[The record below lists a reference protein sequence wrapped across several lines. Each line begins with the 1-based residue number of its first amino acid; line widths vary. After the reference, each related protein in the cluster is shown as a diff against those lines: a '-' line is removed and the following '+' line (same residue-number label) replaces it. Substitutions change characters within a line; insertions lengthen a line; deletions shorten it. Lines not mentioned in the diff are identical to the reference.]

1 MVLEPIALGVFGA
14 ITAKTVP
21 VVLDFLGKRLK
32 MVLESKRGKGKDEV
46 EALRKEVEDLRR
58 QLESKDAIGA
68 GEIKQVE
75 AQIEKARLVQ
85 LQYGLELISDQAHKQ
100 WILEQFEELGK
111 IKSSQSTFKI
121 DVWTQEGTSSTPRDI
136 SIVPKTAPVSYRIGD
151 KITFF
156 FRSNQDCY
164 LTLFNLGT
172 SGSVTVLFPNK
183 LFQDSFIRANRT
195 YSIPGGGYSFEY
207 ILSGPAGV
215 EIIKA
220 IATMEKVNLADLD
233 FSQKDMIFYSAERS
247 AAAKD
252 IQIVEK
258 RVEEL
263 PAAGWATAICKF
275 DVR

>member
-1 MVLEPIALGVFGA
+1 MELIAAEVFGV

-32 MVLESKRGKGKDEV
+32 MVLESKKGKGKGEV

-58 QLESKDAIGA
+58 QLELKEDIGA

-85 LQYGLELISDQAHKQ
+85 LQYGLELISDQAHKR
-100 WILEQFEELGK
+100 WILEQFEELGE

-136 SIVPKTAPVSYRIGD
+136 SIVPKTDPSSYRIGD

-172 SGSVTVLFPNK
+172 SGSITVLFPNR
-183 LFQDSFIRANRT
+183 LFQDNFIRANQT
-195 YSIPGGGYSFEY
+195 YSIPGEGYSFEY
-207 ILSGPAGV
+207 MLGGPAGV
-215 EIIKA
+215 ERIKA
-220 IATMEKVNLADLD
+220 IASMEKVNLADLD
-233 FSQKDMIFYSAERS
+233 FSQKDRVFYSVERS

-258 RVEEL
+258 RMKEL
-263 PAAGWATAICKF
+263 PLTGWATAMCKF

>member
-1 MVLEPIALGVFGA
+1 MVLEPLALQVFGA
-14 ITAKTVP
+14 ITATTVP

-32 MVLESKRGKGKDEV
+32 MVLNSKKGKGKGEV
-46 EALRKEVEDLRR
+46 EALRKEVENLRR
-58 QLESKDAIGA
+58 QLESKEAIGA

-75 AQIEKARLVQ
+75 AQIEKAHLVQ
-85 LQYGLELISDQAHKQ
+85 LRYGLELISDQAHKR
-100 WILEQFEELGK
+100 WILEQFERLSE

-121 DVWTQEGTSSTPRDI
+121 DVWTQEGTSSIPRDI
-136 SIVPKTAPVSYRIGD
+136 SIVPKTAPVSYRMGD

-172 SGSVTVLFPNK
+172 SGSITVLFPNR
-183 LFQDSFIRANRT
+183 LFQDNFIRADRT
-195 YSIPGGGYSFEY
+195 YSIPGEGYSFEY
-207 ILSGPAGV
+207 VLSGPAGV
-215 EIIKA
+215 ERIKA

-233 FSQKDMIFYSAERS
+233 FSQKDRVFYSVERS

-258 RVEEL
+258 RMKEL
-263 PAAGWATAICKF
+263 PSTGWATAMCEF

>member
-1 MVLEPIALGVFGA
+1 MILEPIAFQVFGA

-32 MVLESKRGKGKDEV
+32 MVLNSKKGKGKGEV

-75 AQIEKARLVQ
+75 AQIEKARFIQ
-85 LQYGLELISDQAHKQ
+85 MQYGLELISDQAHKQ
-100 WILEQFEELGK
+100 WILEQFERLSE
-111 IKSSQSTFKI
+111 IKSTFKI
-121 DVWTQEGTSSTPRDI
+121 DVWTQEGTSSSPRDI
-136 SIVPKTAPVSYRIGD
+136 SIVPKTSPVSYRMGD

-172 SGSVTVLFPNK
+172 SGSITVLFPNR
-183 LFQDSFIRANRT
+183 LFQDNFIMANRT
-195 YSIPGGGYSFEY
+195 YSIPGEGYSFEY
-207 ILSGPAGV
+207 VLSGPAGV
-215 EIIKA
+215 ERIKA
-220 IATMEKVNLADLD
+220 IASMEKVNLADLD
-233 FSQKDMIFYSAERS
+233 FSQKDRVFYSVERS

-252 IQIVEK
+252 IQIVERRMK
-258 RVEEL
+258 EL
-263 PAAGWATAICKF
+263 PSTGWATALCEF

>member
-1 MVLEPIALGVFGA
+1 MVLEPMVLQVFGA

-32 MVLESKRGKGKDEV
+32 MVLESKRGKGKGEV

-85 LQYGLELISDQAHKQ
+85 LQYGLELISDQAHKR
-100 WILEQFEELGK
+100 WILEQFDRLSE

-136 SIVPKTAPVSYRIGD
+136 SIVPKTAPGSYRIGD

-172 SGSVTVLFPNK
+172 SGRVTVLFPNR
-183 LFQDSFIRANRT
+183 LFQDNFIRADRT
-195 YSIPGGGYSFEY
+195 YSIPGEGYSFEY
-207 ILSGPAGV
+207 VLSGPAGV
-215 EIIKA
+215 ERVKA
-220 IATMEKVNLADLD
+220 IASMERGNLADLD
-233 FSQKDMIFYSAERS
+233 FSQKDRVFYSVERS

-258 RVEEL
+258 RMKEL
-263 PAAGWATAICKF
+263 PATGWATAMCKF